1 MNNMS
6 TRRTVRTV
14 RRTALAAVL
23 SAGVMALSACGGGSS
38 STAMQSSPHS
48 AASSMSMGSSDSGM
62 SMSMI
67 TIKNF
72 TFSGPS
78 SVKAGASVMVTNQ
91 DAEAHT
97 LTADNAGSFDVTVNP
112 GKSVTFTAP
121 SKPGSYPY
129 HCNFH
134 SNMQGMLT
142 VR

>member
-14 RRTALAAVL
+14 RGTALAAVL
-23 SAGVMALSACGGGSS
+23 SAGAIALSACGGGGSG
-38 STAMQSSPHS
+38 TAVQPSPHS
-48 AASSMSMGSSDSGM
+48 TASSMSMGSSDSAM

-67 TIKNF
+67 TIKDF

-78 SVKAGASVMVTNQ
+78 SVKAGAPVMVTNQ

-97 LTADNAGSFDVTVNP
+97 LTADNAGGFDVKVDP

-129 HCNFH
+129 HCSFH
-134 SNMQGMLT
+134 SNMQGTLT